1 MDIFLQVFFTVLIF
15 LGGLILIYSIF
26 IVRVL
31 LRPNR
36 PTLEEA
42 YQIEIECKGIDE
54 NWIKVNKSK
63 DFIIPIDNKNYLS
76 GSIFYCEKPSNK
88 YIIGIHGWGYNR
100 VGMFKYVDML
110 RDIGFNVVLYDH
122 RGLGKSSGK
131 IVTLGYREKDDL
143 HLLINYLKS
152 NHQVDVLGLHG
163 ISMGA
168 STALLYQQN
177 YHGADFIIA
186 DCGYASLK
194 RLIKE
199 VLKRGYH
206 LPTFNLL
213 LVEFIIY
220 LVAKFTYNRVSP
232 LENIDQ
238 LKCPILYI
246 HGLKDNLISYQH
258 SIDMFLKTKGIKEI
272 ILIDGGIHAGAIL
285 SDKDKYKKTVQEFIL
300 KNI

>member
-1 MDIFLQVFFTVLIF
+1 MDIFIQILFIILIF
-15 LGGLILIYSIF
+15 IWVFILIYSIF

-42 YQIEIECKGIDE
+42 YKIEIECKGIDE
-54 NWIKVNKSK
+54 NWIKFNKSK
-63 DFIIPIDNKNYLS
+63 DFIIPINNKHYLS
-76 GSIFYCEKPSNK
+76 GSIFYCAKPSNK
-88 YIIGIHGWGYNR
+88 FIIGIHGWGYNR

-143 HLLINYLKS
+143 WVLVNYLKQT
-152 NHQVDVLGLHG
+152 HQVDVIGLHG

-168 STALLYQQN
+168 STAILYQQKYQDAN
-177 YHGADFIIA
+177 FIIA

-199 VLKRGYH
+199 VLKNGYH
-206 LPTFNLL
+206 LPTLSL
-213 LVEFIIY
+213 
-220 LVAKFTYNRVSP
+220 
-232 LENIDQ
+232 
-238 LKCPILYI
+238 I
-246 HGLKDNLISYQH
+246 HI
-258 SIDMFLKTKGIKEI
+258 
-272 ILIDGGIHAGAIL
+272 
-285 SDKDKYKKTVQEFIL
+285 
-300 KNI
+300 